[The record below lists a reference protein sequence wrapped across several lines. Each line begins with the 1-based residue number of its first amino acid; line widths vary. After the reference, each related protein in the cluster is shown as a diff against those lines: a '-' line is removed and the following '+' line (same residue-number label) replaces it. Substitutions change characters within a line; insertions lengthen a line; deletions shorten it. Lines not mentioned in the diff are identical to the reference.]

1 MKFAHQ
7 NIRSLLSKIDELR
20 ILFADLN
27 NNIHFLTLSETWHD
41 SDVLDSELSIDGYC
55 LFRTDDRNKNSGGF
69 FVVVFLISNR

>member
-27 NNIHFLTLSETWHD
+27 NNIHFLTLSETCHD

-55 LFRTDDRNKNSGGF
+55 LFRTDERNKNGGGF